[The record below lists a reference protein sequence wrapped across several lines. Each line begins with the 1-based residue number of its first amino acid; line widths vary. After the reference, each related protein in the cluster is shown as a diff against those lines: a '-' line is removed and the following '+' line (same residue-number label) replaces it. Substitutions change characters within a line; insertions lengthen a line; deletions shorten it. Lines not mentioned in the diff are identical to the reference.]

1 MLRYELK
8 KIFGT
13 FGGKLALLLY
23 AAIIALS
30 CWLSSTGALNTG
42 TEWVNGQGE
51 HEAGISA
58 IQKMQDAQNEWKG
71 YIDQEMLTKVIRE
84 NTRINAT
91 AEGQSNK
98 SKQSNIAYSWKQG
111 FIPIRELINRSY
123 SSGFRSY
130 DYYRADGISVIKEET
145 FYANRIR
152 QLKDWLYD
160 KNDVA
165 FDLYTENE
173 KRYIISQ
180 YEALDTPFYF
190 EYHDGWYQLLENG
203 GLIPSLGI
211 LILGFL
217 IAGIFSNEFKWKAD
231 AVYFSTLKGRNKA
244 TASKIKAG
252 LLLVTIMYWS
262 GMLSYSFVTLG
273 YLGFGGARCV
283 VQFRVWKSL
292 YNITMWQAWVLTL
305 ISGYIGNMFL
315 AALTMFISARS
326 RSSVIAVTTPF
337 IIMFI
342 PSFLQGMADW
352 LDTVVTMMPV
362 SLLEYYQHLGTFSL
376 VTIFGKVFRVT
387 DVCIP
392 LYTCLTFVL
401 IPMIHLTFR
410 KKQLIK

>member
-173 KRYIISQ
+173 KQYIISQ

-203 GLIPSLGI
+203 GSIPSLGI

-231 AVYFSTLKGRNKA
+231 AVYFSTLQGRNKA

-262 GMLSYSFVTLG
+262 GMLIYSFVTLG

-376 VTIFGKVFRVT
+376 ITIFGKVFRVT
-387 DVCIP
+387 DVYIP

>member
-8 KIFGT
+8 KIFGN

-262 GMLSYSFVTLG
+262 GMLIYSFVTLG
-273 YLGFGGARCV
+273 YLGFGGARCA

-376 VTIFGKVFRVT
+376 ITIFGKVFRVT

-392 LYTCLTFVL
+392 LYTCLTFLL